1 MPSLKIISGCL
12 AGIVIV
18 HALFQIGDQLA
29 ARLDRNVSISR
40 KAGQRQQCF
49 YFQRFKLR
57 LFQCLPQLILVFRVR
72 QRSSG
77 GIQLLAADI
86 ADMILPQGIQ
96 RLTHLVVAGECRYFF
111 FLFAGFCRL
120 LPAIPHHVEP
130 CFFRQCQR
138 LADPGKIQLVRLAAH
153 RKQYLSLCRCQRAA
167 GSVFRNADMIDF
179 LQQRKIF
186 KREGR
191 LACPLLALSLQRAGA
206 DPVAAAIRAA
216 FARTFRKGALA
227 CQNTKVLCLHLRRS
241 PCRTVLTLCCK
252 NQSGLVYDLV
262 AFDGGKII
270 FRFVALVLCKH
281 RVAVHHLTD
290 STVPVCLHT
299 SGVRV
304 NCLQQLTVFLCIV
317 CLAVTAKAPA
327 LHQVQQYTGKIQ
339 CCHRAIQRLNT
350 QRIDIRQMSRL
361 HSLLYFRLTG
371 QTVFLHQLVQI
382 RLAQAAAAQPAAGA
396 AGLTARGSKAV
407 ACFGLFGL
415 IKYA

>member
-1 MPSLKIISGCL
+1 M
-12 AGIVIV
+12 
-18 HALFQIGDQLA
+18 
-29 ARLDRNVSISR
+29 
-40 KAGQRQQCF
+40 
-49 YFQRFKLR
+49 
-57 LFQCLPQLILVFRVR
+57 
-72 QRSSG
+72 
-77 GIQLLAADI
+77 
-86 ADMILPQGIQ
+86 
-96 RLTHLVVAGECRYFF
+96 
-111 FLFAGFCRL
+111 
-120 LPAIPHHVEP
+120 
-130 CFFRQCQR
+130 
-138 LADPGKIQLVRLAAH
+138 
-153 RKQYLSLCRCQRAA
+153 
-167 GSVFRNADMIDF
+167 
-179 LQQRKIF
+179 
-186 KREGR
+186 
-191 LACPLLALSLQRAGA
+191 
-206 DPVAAAIRAA
+206 
-216 FARTFRKGALA
+216 
-227 CQNTKVLCLHLRRS
+227 
-241 PCRTVLTLCCK
+241 TLCCK
-252 NQSGLVYDLV
+252 NQSSLVYDLV

-281 RVAVHHLTD
+281 RVTVHHLTD